1 MTRISHALLAGLAFL
16 GLAACG
22 AGPAPPP
29 SSAANV
35 AVPRDRLNRIAERY
49 WDEHAASRD
58 PIAPQALADSLG
70 HERRDLAELLAVP
83 PVGLDPDS
91 RLSYDILRRRLELD
105 IEGFT
110 YPAELMPVNPFE
122 GMPQQLARFAEET
135 AQHPLKTARDYENWL
150 LQIDAYAAWT
160 RQAMANMREGV
171 RRGYTSPRSVMERTL
186 PLLQSLGEDRDDNV
200 FYGPQ
205 RTMPQTLDASE
216 RARLAQSLGAA
227 VKDKLL
233 PANRQLHD
241 FIQGEYL
248 PRARPSMALSDLPL
262 GASWYAF
269 RVKRATGTQLTPNEI
284 HAVGLAEVE
293 RLRTRLAALP
303 AAAGGATGA
312 ATGAGAAPAAA
323 AGPGAAASASAGV
336 PRIGIQDLVSG
347 YQALKADTLSAL
359 PALFSAVPSADFE
372 IREFVSAGEA
382 AAPLIYQPAA
392 PDGGSMAVLYVSA
405 ARAGM
410 PPGVDAAGF
419 FREAVPGRHYQSA
432 LQRERADL
440 PKFRRF
446 GDDPAFVQG
455 WALYAA
461 SLGEEL
467 GLIRDD
473 EAKRG
478 VLIGELTCAAA
489 LVVDTGLHAKG
500 WTRTQAVDYLRAQLS
515 ADAAG
520 ANLAVDRFAAL
531 PGDALAC
538 KIGELKIRALRN
550 RAQTAMGARFD
561 IHEFH
566 SQILKDGAMPLDILE
581 AKMKRWMEARP

>member
-1 MTRISHALLAGLAFL
+1 L

-110 YPAELMPVNPFE
+110 YPAELLPVDPFE
-122 GMPQQLARFAEET
+122 GMPQQLARFAAET
-135 AQHPLKTARDYENWL
+135 AQHPLKSAKDYENWL
-150 LQIDAYAAWT
+150 LQIDAYTAWT
-160 RQAMANMREGV
+160 RQAIANMREGA
-171 RRGYTSPRSVMERTL
+171 RRGYTSPRSLVERTL
-186 PLLQSLGEDRDDNV
+186 PLLQSLGEDGADNV
-200 FYGPQ
+200 FYRPQ
-205 RTMPQTLDASE
+205 RTMPPTLDPSE

-233 PANRQLHD
+233 PAYRQLHD
-241 FIQGEYL
+241 FLQGEYL
-248 PRARPSMALSDLPL
+248 ARARPSMALSALPL

-303 AAAGGATGA
+303 AAAGGAA
-312 ATGAGAAPAAA
+312 D
-323 AGPGAAASASAGV
+323 ASAGA
-336 PRIGIQDLVSG
+336 PRIGIQELVSG
-347 YQALKADTLSAL
+347 YQALKTDTLSAL

-372 IREFVSAGEA
+372 IREFLPAGEA

-405 ARAGM
+405 APAGM

-419 FREAVPGRHYQSA
+419 FREAVPGRHYQYA

-446 GDDPAFVQG
+446 GGDPAFVQG

-473 EAKRG
+473 AAKRG
-478 VLIGELTCAAA
+478 VLMGELTCAAA

-500 WTRTQAVDYLRAQLS
+500 WTRDQAVDYLRAQLS

-538 KIGELKIRALRN
+538 KIGELRIRALRN
-550 RAQTAMGARFD
+550 RAQTVMGTRFD